1 MAQSIIKFEVY
12 LVRHGES
19 MGNIGH
25 GGKDNVSF
33 TDREDPT
40 LSPDGLRQAQ
50 LLGKRFEN
58 LSFDCIFSSGLR
70 RTLSTANEVVKA
82 QPESGAKEIEIFP
95 ELSETGVPEEYFGFT
110 LNELKETYPIKLADG
125 IESERLIVTSKGT
138 DDFWNLERAGKV
150 WRYLHSRFNSG
161 ERIMVTAHGNFN
173 TSLFLSA
180 LKIPPQTGFD
190 VSFSNTGVTKFIFY
204 QKGTGR
210 YGDDVVVSYLN
221 DMSHLFGEFPHMV
234 IL

>member
-1 MAQSIIKFEVY
+1 MDSVIKFEVY

-25 GGKDNVSF
+25 AGKENVSF

-50 LLGKRFEN
+50 LLGKRFEVVP
-58 LSFDCIFSSGLR
+58 LDCVFSSGLR
-70 RTLSTANEVVKA
+70 RTLSTANEVIKA
-82 QPESGAKEIEIFP
+82 QPRSGAKEIEIIP
-95 ELSETGVPEEYFGFT
+95 ELAEKGVPDEYFGFT
-110 LNELKETYPIKLADG
+110 LAELQEDYPARLADG
-125 IESERLIVTSKGT
+125 IVSERMIVSSAGT
-138 DDFWNLERAGKV
+138 DDYWNLERADRV
-150 WRYLHSRFNSG
+150 WSYLHSRFNSG

-180 LKIPPQTGFD
+180 LKIPPGTGFD
-190 VSFSNTGVTKFIFY
+190 VSFSNTGVTKFVFY
-204 QKGTGR
+204 QEGTGP
-210 YGDDVVVSYLN
+210 YGDDTVVSYLN
-221 DMSHLFGEFPHMV
+221 DMSHLFGEFPQMV

>member
-1 MAQSIIKFEVY
+1 MAECIIKFEAY

-25 GGKDNVSF
+25 GGRDDVSF
-33 TDREDPT
+33 ADKEDPI

-50 LLGKRFEN
+50 LLGKRFEA
-58 LSFDCIFSSGLR
+58 LSLDFVFSSGLR
-70 RTLSTANEVVKA
+70 RTISTANEVVKA
-82 QPESGAKEIEIFP
+82 QPENGAKEIEIIP

-110 LNELKETYPIKLADG
+110 LAEFKQTYPVLLAKGMD
-125 IESERLIVTSKGT
+125 SERLIVTSKGT
-138 DDFWNLERAGKV
+138 DDFWNLERAQKI
-150 WRYLHSRFNSG
+150 WQYLHNRFNSG
-161 ERIMVTAHGNFN
+161 EKIMLTAHGNFN

-221 DMSHLFGEFPHMV
+221 DTSHLYSEFPKVM
-234 IL
+234 L

>member
-1 MAQSIIKFEVY
+1 MAQSIVKFEVY

-25 GGKDNVSF
+25 AGKEDVSF

-50 LLGKRFEN
+50 LLGKRFEA
-58 LSFDCIFSSGLR
+58 LPLDCVFSSGLR
-70 RTLSTANEVVKA
+70 RTLSTANEVIKA
-82 QPESGAKEIEIFP
+82 QPENGAKEIEIIP
-95 ELSETGVPEEYFGFT
+95 ELSETGVPDEYFGFT
-110 LNELKETYPIKLADG
+110 LAELQQDYSVKLAKG
-125 IESERLIVTSKGT
+125 IESERMIVSSKGT
-138 DDFWNLERAGKV
+138 DDFRNLERADRV
-150 WRYLHSRFNSG
+150 WKYLHARFTSG
-161 ERIMVTAHGNFN
+161 EKIMVTAHGNFN

-204 QKGTGR
+204 QEGTGR